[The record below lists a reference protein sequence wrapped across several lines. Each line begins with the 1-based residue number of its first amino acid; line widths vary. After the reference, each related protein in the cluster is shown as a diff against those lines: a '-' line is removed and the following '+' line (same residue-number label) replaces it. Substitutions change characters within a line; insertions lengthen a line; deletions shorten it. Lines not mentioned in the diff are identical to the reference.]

1 MRKIIE
7 SCPAC
12 RGDVVVT
19 RISCTEC
26 DCEVTGHFQPTIFN
40 RLSPE
45 SLAFVETFV
54 RLRGNIKDMERE
66 LNIPYSAIR
75 NRLDDVIG
83 ELGFVPGLLH
93 TEPVEV
99 SDVQVARREILQR
112 LESGDITAEAAA
124 EQLANLG

>member
-12 RGDVVVT
+12 RGDVAVT

-93 TEPVEV
+93 ADPQERLD
-99 SDVQVARREILQR
+99 SQVTRREVLRR
-112 LESGDITAEAAA
+112 LEAGEITAEGAAD
-124 EQLANLG
+124 QLANL

>member
-1 MRKIIE
+1 VRKIIE

-12 RGDVVVT
+12 RGDVEVT

-66 LNIPYSAIR
+66 LNIPYSSIR

-93 TEPVEV
+93 REPESKSENHVTK
-99 SDVQVARREILQR
+99 REILHR
-112 LESGDITAEAAA
+112 LEVGEITAEAAA
-124 EQLANLG
+124 EQLANLS

>member
-12 RGDVVVT
+12 RGDVAVT

-54 RLRGNIKDMERE
+54 RLRGNVKDMERE

-93 TEPVEV
+93 TEQK
-99 SDVQVARREILQR
+99 DVPASHVTRREVLRR
-112 LESGDITAEAAA
+112 LEAGEITAEVAA
-124 EQLANLG
+124 EQLAQVS

>member
-12 RGDVVVT
+12 RGDVAVT

-93 TEPVEV
+93 TEPVDV
-99 SDVQVARREILQR
+99 SESHVTRRDILRR
-112 LESGDITAEAAA
+112 LESGKITAEAAA
-124 EQLANLG
+124 EELANLS

>member
-7 SCPAC
+7 NCPAC
-12 RGDVVVT
+12 RGDVAVT

-40 RLSPE
+40 RLSPQ

-93 TEPVEV
+93 TEIEEDSESRTTR
-99 SDVQVARREILQR
+99 SDILKR
-112 LESGDITAEAAA
+112 LEAGEITAEVAAA
-124 EQLANLG
+124 ELVNLS

>member
-7 SCPAC
+7 NCPAC
-12 RGDVVVT
+12 RGDVAVT

-40 RLSPE
+40 RLSSE

-66 LNIPYSAIR
+66 LNIPYSSIR

-83 ELGFVPGLLH
+83 ELGFVPGLLQAEGNGKSVPNN
-93 TEPVEV
+93 T
-99 SDVQVARREILQR
+99 RREILRR
-112 LESGDITAEAAA
+112 LEAGEITAVAAA
-124 EQLANLG
+124 ELLAKMR

>member
-7 SCPAC
+7 NCPAC
-12 RGDVVVT
+12 RGDVAVT

-93 TEPVEV
+93 TESDDESVSMTRKEV
-99 SDVQVARREILQR
+99 LQR
-112 LESGDITAEAAA
+112 LEAGEITAEEAAA
-124 EQLANLG
+124 QLANVG